1 MTSTPTILL
10 VEDDRSVRLSVRWF
24 LEQRGFALLEADT
37 VAKAMGFVRSP
48 SFHILLLDL
57 ELPDGDG
64 FAVARELRRRPG
76 TDHIRIAL
84 FTAQLLTGR
93 RAAILGSLCDA
104 IIPKPVALE
113 RLERDIRLLLSL
125 PRRGAVR
132 RFPRVPLEVPVWY
145 RLSDQAARG
154 PGHFAVGQTR
164 TVSEGGVRATLPTQ
178 CAAATRLEVE
188 LHLPGGP
195 VPGTADVVWSAAHE
209 GGPGQAP
216 RYEHGLAFVEV
227 GAAACSALQE
237 ALEAEYR

>member
-1 MTSTPTILL
+1 MTPTPTILL
-10 VEDDRSVRLSVRWF
+10 VEDDQSVRLMVRWF

-48 SFHILLLDL
+48 GFHILLLDL
-57 ELPDGDG
+57 GLPDGDG

-84 FTAQLLTGR
+84 FTAQSLTGR

-154 PGHFAVGQTR
+154 PGRFAVGQTR
-164 TVSEGGVRATLPTQ
+164 TVSEGGVRVTLPTQ